1 MVNTEGWPLNT
12 LYDTCIQA
20 SGQYMAKYNVFR
32 NTLPPATALVGISP
46 YMSHPT
52 PSLVAPQSECHANQS
67 HLAMS
72 RVTSREVRV
81 FSKDTQGEGPFT
93 KPSSLINAN
102 FDLFE

>member
-1 MVNTEGWPLNT
+1 MYHTMYL
-12 LYDTCIQA
+12 
-20 SGQYMAKYNVFR
+20 
-32 NTLPPATALVGISP
+32 ATASCAFKCVSNEIHRSQLKGNRKAKRLALCA
-46 YMSHPT
+46 
-52 PSLVAPQSECHANQS
+52 SLVAPQSECHANQS

-93 KPSSLINAN
+93 KPSSLLNAN